1 MSGLEN
7 ADEERVLVLAPWGRD
22 AQVISQV
29 LSRHGLSVQDCRT
42 FDDLLP
48 ALRAGAGMTFITEEV
63 LQAGRHQA
71 FLDWIDAQPAWSDF
85 PLVVLATKRSGV
97 RPLEAMETLARLG
110 NVVLL
115 ERPLH
120 AETLLSAANSAL
132 RARRRQYEIRRHL
145 LEQERASVETQRLY
159 AAERRAREESF
170 SANEKL
176 AFALDSAE
184 LGTFHCPLP
193 LSHVVWDTT
202 CRSHFWRL
210 PDATEDT
217 VDLDT
222 LCAAVHPQDRA
233 RFRDGMARAVADR
246 TPLDIECRTVS
257 PRGETR
263 WIRVKGMAYGP
274 PGQAPTRLDG
284 ITIDI
289 GAQKAVEVQRETL
302 LDVERKARLAAEHAS
317 RMKDEFLATLS
328 HELRTPLAAIIGWI
342 HVLRRQPLHTPEAV
356 RAVDT
361 IDRNA
366 RVQAKLIEDLLDM
379 SRIISGHVRLDLE
392 GVDLDNVLDAVLSS
406 LEPAAQSKQL
416 HMRIRRERGSMVRG
430 DPARLQQVVWNLL
443 SNAIKFTPAGGEV
456 QVRLAVLDHDVEL
469 TIEDNGVGIPEEFL
483 PFVFERFRQNDAS
496 ATRAHGGLGLVL
508 AIVKNLVELHGG
520 TIQASSPGAGLGARF
535 SIRLP
540 LAPEAAVAPPEVAW
554 PRARPSSTA
563 ADEGARAP
571 EFDLR
576 GARILVVDDE
586 PDLRELLRQ
595 VLEDCGATV
604 FSENGAV
611 DALATVEAE
620 HPDLMISDIGMPDLD
635 GHQLLH
641 EVRRLGAQRGG
652 DLPAIALTAFA
663 GPEHRARALEAG
675 YHAHIAK
682 PVNLSDLLATVAEEL
697 KATAPEREAAS
708 GIPLG

>member
-1 MSGLEN
+1 MSRLEN

-29 LSRHGLSVQDCRT
+29 LSRQGLFVQDCRT
-42 FDDLLP
+42 FDELLP

-71 FLDWIDAQPAWSDF
+71 FLDWIGTQPAWSDF

-97 RPLEAMETLARLG
+97 RPLQAMETLARLG

-132 RARRRQYEIRRHL
+132 RARRRQYEIRRHV
-145 LEQERASVETQRLY
+145 LEQERAAVETQRLY

-193 LSHVVWDTT
+193 LSHVVWDPT

-210 PDATEDT
+210 PDAPEETI
-217 VDLDT
+217 DLDT

-233 RFRDGMARAVADR
+233 RFRDGMARAVAQR
-246 TPLDIECRTVS
+246 IPLDIECRTVS
-257 PRGETR
+257 PRGEQR
-263 WIRVKGMAYGP
+263 WIRAKGMAYGP

-289 GAQKAVEVQRETL
+289 GAQKAMEVQRETL
-302 LDVERKARLAAEHAS
+302 LDIERNARLAAEHAS

-342 HVLRRQPLHTPEAV
+342 HVLRRQPLHTPESL

-392 GVDLDNVLDAVLSS
+392 GIDLDNVLDAVLSS

-416 HMRIRRERGSMVRG
+416 HMRIRRERGSRVQG

-443 SNAIKFTPAGGEV
+443 ANAIKFTPAGGQV
-456 QVRLAVLDHDVEL
+456 QVRLAILEHDVEL
-469 TIEDNGVGIPEEFL
+469 TIEDNGVGIPKEFL

-496 ATRAHGGLGLVL
+496 ATRAHGGLGLGL

-540 LAPEAAVAPPEVAW
+540 LAPDAAPTPDVAW
-554 PRARPSSTA
+554 PRARPSSAA
-563 ADEGARAP
+563 ADERVTAP

-595 VLEDCGATV
+595 ILQDCGATV
-604 FSENGAV
+604 FTENCAV
-611 DALATVEAE
+611 DALAKVEEE

-635 GHQLLH
+635 GHQLLQ

-663 GPEHRARALEAG
+663 SPDDRARALEAG

-697 KATAPEREAAS
+697 KSAAHEQEAAS